1 MDFISPSAIRA
12 VGGLGVVGG
21 FPSSK
26 TPIKKCGRK
35 NTGRGVDPESHR
47 MKAGAWPT
55 LEILGGGEDL
65 YRIHPGRGET
75 VCWCF

>member
-26 TPIKKCGRK
+26 TPIKKLGEKHGPR
-35 NTGRGVDPESHR
+35 RGSGKPPDE
-47 MKAGAWPT
+47 
-55 LEILGGGEDL
+55 GGGL
-65 YRIHPGRGET
+65 AHPGNPGRGEF
-75 VCWCF
+75 V